1 MKNSLIFN
9 ITNDNIT
16 IAAGKYFKSKPVLLN
31 VKSREYDGLLD
42 FKNKTFDANY
52 IYKQLKSLLDEMFKK
67 VPNFDEVY
75 VIIPDINID
84 SYITSITIYTS
95 NDSSVISED

>member
-1 MKNSLIFN
+1 
-9 ITNDNIT
+9 
-16 IAAGKYFKSKPVLLN
+16 
-31 VKSREYDGLLD
+31 
-42 FKNKTFDANY
+42 
-52 IYKQLKSLLDEMFKK
+52 MFKK

-95 NDSSVISED
+95 NDSSVISESDLNNLFSSANKKFIDEEKTKLSESHQFILKLINNNLANQQLEKFLLQ